1 MVSRF
6 FLLTVFGLAAGPL
19 AQVPVAAGEQL
30 LARLDSGTPAEA
42 PRPAPRHQ
50 THESL
55 LSELAAVDR
64 TIGDAETRIDAL
76 QTRIDESSD
85 VLTALRR
92 TIEARR
98 DISAAQQAHVRA
110 QIRATWRLHRV
121 QQQRAEQYRTPP
133 RGWRRTQRYIAAVN
147 DHLARQ
153 RGHARLALVDVM
165 ATVHEADA
173 VQRTLTG
180 DEQALRQERSNL
192 KHLQASRQP
201 VLLQLETAIEAAGD
215 NLITL
220 YAETDAVRH
229 TLETAD
235 TALADHGLPWPLV
248 GRVRTRFGEK
258 TPATKQASRGIQID
272 AVAGDTA
279 HAVDAGVVVFAD
291 WMRGQGLLAVVDHG
305 NGMMAVYGNNQRL
318 LVSVG
323 DRVAPGDPVAVV
335 GAEGS
340 VEQAQLY
347 FELRLE
353 GQAVDP
359 LDWLTTTPS

>member
-6 FLLTVFGLAAGPL
+6 LFLTVFTLALGPFAQAPLAATDP
-19 AQVPVAAGEQL
+19 L
-30 LARLDSGTPAEA
+30 LASLDSGAFAE
-42 PRPAPRHQ
+42 PQRPARRTH

-55 LSELAAVDR
+55 LTELATVDR
-64 TIGDAETRIDAL
+64 TIDDAEARIGEL
-76 QTRIDESSD
+76 QVRITESSTA
-85 VLTALRR
+85 LTALRQ
-92 TIEARR
+92 TIETRR
-98 DISAAQQAHVRA
+98 DLSEAQQSTVRA
-110 QIRATWRLHRV
+110 QIQATWRLHRI

-165 ATVHEADA
+165 ETVHQADA
-173 VQRTLTG
+173 MQREISG
-180 DEQALRQERSNL
+180 DEQALRRERSNL
-192 KHLQASRQP
+192 KHLHASRQP
-201 VLLQLETAIEAAGD
+201 VLLRLESAIEAAGD

-220 YAETDAVRH
+220 YAETDAVRQ

-248 GRVRTRFGEK
+248 GHVRTRFGE
-258 TPATKQASRGIQID
+258 TAPATKQASRGIQID
-272 AVAGDTA
+272 AVTGDTA

-318 LVSVG
+318 MVSVG
-323 DRVAPGDPVAVV
+323 DRVASGDPIAVV

-340 VEQAQLY
+340 VDQARFY

-359 LDWLTTTPS
+359 LAWLTASPS